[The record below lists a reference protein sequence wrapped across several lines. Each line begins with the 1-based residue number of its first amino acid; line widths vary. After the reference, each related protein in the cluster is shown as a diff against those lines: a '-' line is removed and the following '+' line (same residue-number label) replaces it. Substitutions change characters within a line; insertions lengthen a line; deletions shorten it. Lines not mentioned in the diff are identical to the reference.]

1 MSESI
6 HVLWYR
12 NSDGTG
18 ANILRAYES
27 ESEGI
32 ADWEMM
38 KEVSLGG
45 EFFLDDIT
53 LMLAR
58 K

>member
-1 MSESI
+1 MSDVI
-6 HVLWYR
+6 HLLWYQ

-18 ANILRAYES
+18 TQILRAYED
-27 ESEGI
+27 ESEGL
-32 ADWEMM
+32 ADLEMM

-45 EFFLDDIT
+45 DLYLDDIY
-53 LMLAR
+53 LKAR